1 MKLNTGELTARCD
14 ALNTWMA
21 EVISKRA
28 ELNKEEMK
36 MLGDFFGLEELQIR
50 GRKASDAA
58 TVLKKAIQK
67 RAEAKAAA
75 AAAAAEAAAKK
86 KGMFSSASA
95 GDVKV
100 TVGDNGTPVP
110 AAGGCCVIA

>member
-1 MKLNTGELTARCD
+1 VKLNTGELTARCD

-75 AAAAAEAAAKK
+75 AAEAAAKK